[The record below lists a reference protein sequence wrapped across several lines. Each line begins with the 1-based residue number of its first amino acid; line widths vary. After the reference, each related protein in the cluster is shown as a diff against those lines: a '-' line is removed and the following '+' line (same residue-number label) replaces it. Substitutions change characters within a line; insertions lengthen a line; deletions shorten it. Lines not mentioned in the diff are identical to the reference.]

1 MTFARL
7 WTFFAVALPVVAGL
21 LAILSAVDL
30 AYHVRAGA
38 EFLDTGRIAT
48 ADTWTHT
55 AAGQPWANQQWGA
68 QVILAAIHRL
78 GGFEALVVFRAAV
91 IGAIFGLVMVAAR
104 IRGATARQ
112 AALLSLAA
120 FGVSAAALTL
130 RPQLLGMLLFAA
142 SLVLVADRRRHPGRL
157 WLVPLLVVAWANLH
171 GSFFLAPLLLGV
183 AWLEDLH
190 DRQPRHGR
198 VLVIAVVAAAA
209 AVLNPLGVGVWTYA
223 IGLSTN
229 AEVTTRISEW
239 QPTTLRSVIGLI
251 FFGSALL
258 VVAFLARRG
267 RPTPWPTLLWLA
279 VLFGIGAYA
288 LRGVAW
294 WPLGAAVVV
303 AGLLDRPELQ
313 KERPERAS
321 RLNAVVAGLVV
332 VAGVILLPWW
342 RPTVLLEAPTGHH
355 RPSSDTGHR
364 RGLPSAVLG
373 VMDRVRR
380 AEREDVRRLPDRA
393 VRSAGLAQL
402 RGDRRGSAGM
412 GGRPCRRGRGR
423 DQRPNERPRRAADR
437 QSGVGSDL
445 RRRRRQGVHSAL
457 TPATTLRPDSGH

>member
-1 MTFARL
+1 MTFGRL
-7 WTFFAVALPVVAGL
+7 WTFLAVALPVTAGL

-30 AYHVRAGA
+30 AYHLRAGG

-48 ADTWTHT
+48 TDTWTHT

-91 IGAIFGLVMVAAR
+91 IGAIFGLVMIAAR
-104 IRGATARQ
+104 IRGATPRQ

-157 WLVPLLVVAWANLH
+157 WLVPILVVAWANLH

-190 DRQPRHGR
+190 DRQPRHGW
-198 VLVIAVVAAAA
+198 VLVIAAVAAAA
-209 AVLNPLGVGVWTYA
+209 AVLNPLGLGVWTYA

-229 AEVTTRISEW
+229 VEVTTRISEW
-239 QPTTLRSVIGLI
+239 QPTTLRSVIGII
-251 FFGSALL
+251 FYGSALL

-267 RPTPWPTLLWLA
+267 RSTPWPTLLWLA

-303 AGLLDRPELQ
+303 AGLLDRPEPDRV
-313 KERPERAS
+313 RPERAS
-321 RLNAVVAGLVV
+321 ALNAAVAGLVV

-342 RPTVLLEAPTGHH
+342 RPTVLLEAPAGITAHLRTYTSGVAAFHPQAWGSWIEFDAPNVKTFVDSRIELFDPIVWRDYEVIVEARPDWERALGGVNVVITDDRTG
-355 RPSSDTGHR
+355 D
-364 RGLPSAVLG
+364 L
-373 VMDRVRR
+373 
-380 AEREDVRRLPDRA
+380 AERLDAHPSWDLAYEDDDGKVFLVR
-393 VRSAGLAQL
+393 
-402 RGDRRGSAGM
+402 
-412 GGRPCRRGRGR
+412 GG
-423 DQRPNERPRRAADR
+423 NPR
-437 QSGVGSDL
+437 
-445 RRRRRQGVHSAL
+445 
-457 TPATTLRPDSGH
+457 